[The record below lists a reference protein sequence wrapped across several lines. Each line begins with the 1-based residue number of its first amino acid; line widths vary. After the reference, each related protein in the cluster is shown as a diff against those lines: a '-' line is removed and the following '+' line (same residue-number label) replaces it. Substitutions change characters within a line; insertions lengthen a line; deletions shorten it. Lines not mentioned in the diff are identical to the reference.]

1 LSGWFLTTD
10 ELVSLGNV
18 PWLNTITLSDDNDID
33 SNQTLKLSRILANST
48 ALTDLRLN
56 FGGMNV
62 SVVFYASSI
71 YSVCVFKLTTHL
83 ATDLGSTRNHNKT
96 SDICVQQAQESKDP

>member
-1 LSGWFLTTD
+1 MSGWFLTTD

-18 PWLNTITLSDDNDID
+18 PRLNTITLSDDNDID
-33 SNQTLKLSRILANST
+33 SDHLKLSRILGNNT

-62 SVVFYASSI
+62 SDVFYAFSI

-83 ATDLGSTRNHNKT
+83 TTDLGSTRNHKT
-96 SDICVQQAQESKDP
+96 SDRCVQQAQESKDP